1 MVPNHLTEQWGSDF
15 LRLYPGANVLVA
27 TKKDFEPANRKK
39 FCSRIATGDY
49 DAIIIGH
56 SQFERIPLS
65 VERQAAA
72 IEKQIRDITMAI
84 EDAEGQEGTR
94 YTVKQMEKTRKSLQ
108 TRLDKLN
115 DQTRK
120 DDVVTF
126 EQLGVDRLF
135 VDESHNYK
143 NLFLYTKMRNIAG
156 IAQTDAQKS
165 SDMFMKCQYLDE
177 LTGGKGVTFA
187 TGTPVSNSMVEL
199 YTIMRYLQYDTIQK
213 MGLGHFDSWAA
224 AFGETVTAIELSPE
238 GTGYRAKTRFARFF
252 NLPELISLFKESADI
267 QTADMLNLPVPEAE
281 YINEVLKPSEIQQDM
296 VSAFADRAEA
306 VRSGLVE
313 PTVDNMLKITNDGRK
328 CALDQRL
335 LNDMLPDEADSKVNR
350 CAKNAYDIWEETAE
364 KKSTQL
370 IFCDLS
376 TPKNDGTFNVYDDI
390 REKLVEK
397 GIPREEIAFI
407 HEAGT
412 EAKKAEL
419 FAKVRAGQVR
429 ILLGST
435 PKLGAGTNIQDR
447 LIALHHLDCPWKPSD
462 LEQQEGRILR
472 QGNQN
477 EKVKIFRYVTEN
489 TFDAYMWQILENKQK
504 FISQI
509 MTSKSPVRACEDV
522 DDAALSYAEIKALA
536 TGNPYIRE
544 KMDLDIQV
552 SKLKL
557 MKANH
562 TSQKYHL
569 ETDIAKNYPVQIAA
583 QKEQIAGLR
592 ADREAVKPILE
603 EKEKDNF
610 SMMIGGKTYT
620 DRKEAGTAILAA
632 CAGLKAVKSN
642 GQIGEFHGFSLNAS
656 YDSFYQTYKLTIKRQ
671 CSYQIE
677 IGKDVLGNL
686 QRISNA
692 LTGIEKR
699 LTEAEQKMENL
710 LSQLA
715 TAQEEV
721 EKPFP
726 KEAEL
731 TEKMER
737 LAELN
742 SLLNMDEKGT
752 SEALGMGED
761 IAAVADSP
769 RCAVTMAGRVSELSH
784 TADSVQKPSVL
795 GKLKQAQ
802 ERLSHEAKNWKHTA
816 KKKEQQL

>member
-1 MVPNHLTEQWGSDF
+1 M
-15 LRLYPGANVLVA
+15 
-27 TKKDFEPANRKK
+27 
-39 FCSRIATGDY
+39 
-49 DAIIIGH
+49 
-56 SQFERIPLS
+56 
-65 VERQAAA
+65 
-72 IEKQIRDITMAI
+72 
-84 EDAEGQEGTR
+84 
-94 YTVKQMEKTRKSLQ
+94 
-108 TRLDKLN
+108 
-115 DQTRK
+115 
-120 DDVVTF
+120 TF

-435 PKLGAGTNIQDR
+435 PKLGAGTNI
-447 LIALHHLDCPWKPSD
+447 LHHLDCPWKPSD

-544 KMDLDIQV
+544 KIW
-552 SKLKL
+552 
-557 MKANH
+557 
-562 TSQKYHL
+562 
-569 ETDIAKNYPVQIAA
+569 IF
-583 QKEQIAGLR
+583 R
-592 ADREAVKPILE
+592 
-603 EKEKDNF
+603 
-610 SMMIGGKTYT
+610 
-620 DRKEAGTAILAA
+620 
-632 CAGLKAVKSN
+632 
-642 GQIGEFHGFSLNAS
+642 
-656 YDSFYQTYKLTIKRQ
+656 
-671 CSYQIE
+671 
-677 IGKDVLGNL
+677 
-686 QRISNA
+686 
-692 LTGIEKR
+692 
-699 LTEAEQKMENL
+699 
-710 LSQLA
+710 
-715 TAQEEV
+715 
-721 EKPFP
+721 
-726 KEAEL
+726 
-731 TEKMER
+731 
-737 LAELN
+737 
-742 SLLNMDEKGT
+742 
-752 SEALGMGED
+752 
-761 IAAVADSP
+761 
-769 RCAVTMAGRVSELSH
+769 
-784 TADSVQKPSVL
+784 SV
-795 GKLKQAQ
+795 
-802 ERLSHEAKNWKHTA
+802 N
-816 KKKEQQL
+816 